1 MKHLAYLVMGTVGIG
16 AALGL
21 GLTPPAH
28 AETGTKPHL
37 DHLCT
42 HPAFVAASVNGLPL
56 VGLRAQNDYCGS
68 DEFKH
73 PADYGSGPQL
83 LP

>member
-1 MKHLAYLVMGTVGIG
+1 MKYALLVAGVVGIG

-21 GLTPPAH
+21 TPVAH

-42 HPAFVAASVNGLPL
+42 HPAFAAPSVNGLAL
-56 VGLRAQNDYCGS
+56 VGLRAQNAYCSSG
-68 DEFKH
+68 EFVH
-73 PADYGSGPQL
+73 PADYGSGPD